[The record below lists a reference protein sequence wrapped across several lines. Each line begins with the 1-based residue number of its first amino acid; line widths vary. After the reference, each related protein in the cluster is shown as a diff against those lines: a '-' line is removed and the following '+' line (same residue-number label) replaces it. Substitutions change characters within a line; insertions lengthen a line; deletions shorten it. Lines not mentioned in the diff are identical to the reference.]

1 MDTEKYCVRNGTSI
15 ILHKEKHTMRVD
27 MAEKADLVF
36 GTGNNDAVSDWWF

>member
-15 ILHKEKHTMRVD
+15 ILHKEKHTMRSYKVD

-36 GTGNNDAVSDWWF
+36 GTGKNDTVSD